1 MVDKV
6 ILRVNDPDQLT
17 FLEYLLVK
25 ANVDYVVEVS
35 DGKYGITPP
44 YLIVHGVPID
54 EKRSLEWVKE
64 QM

>member
-1 MVDKV
+1 MENKV
-6 ILRVNDPDQLT
+6 ILRLNDPDQFT
-17 FLEYLLVK
+17 FLEYLLVM

-44 YLIVHGVPID
+44 YLIVNGVPID
-54 EKRSLEWVKE
+54 EERSLKWVKE